1 LQFWLIEKI
10 TMPTFDIV
18 SEVDK
23 TEVKNALEQTNKE
36 VSTRFDFK
44 GSDARVEQA
53 ELNLTVHADNEFQ
66 LNQVQDILNAKLT
79 KRGVDIKCLGISDK
93 IEKVGGNKVK
103 RSCTVKVG
111 VETELAKKIVKHIK
125 DSKMKVQASIQ
136 GDTVRVTGKNRD
148 DLQTAIQAIKKY
160 ITDFPLQFQNFR
172 D

>member
-1 LQFWLIEKI
+1 
-10 TMPTFDIV
+10 MPSFDII

-23 TEVKNALEQTNKE
+23 TEVKNAVEQTNKE
-36 VSTRFDFK
+36 VGTRFDFK

-53 ELNLTVHADNEFQ
+53 DLILTIHADNEFQ
-66 LNQVQDILNAKLT
+66 LNQVQDILNTKLT
-79 KRGVDIKCLGISDK
+79 KRGVDIKCLDISDK
-93 IEKVGGNKVK
+93 IEKVSGNKVK

-111 VETELAKKIVKHIK
+111 VEIELSKKIVKFVK

-136 GDTVRVTGKNRD
+136 GDTVRITGNKRD
-148 DLQTAIQAIKKY
+148 DLQAAIQSIRNY